1 MSAARNPDQSDFDL
15 ERFINM
21 FDEALTSRDP
31 RVIDA
36 LRGLMMTVTLTCS
49 ETRDVME
56 DRRTGPLRR
65 LVEDVN
71 DLHRRIAR
79 LEEILSGQVA
89 KKAQEQ
95 YDYERSYK
103 SDYTMYIEFLANK
116 CPTVGQPEHLLK
128 MLNSDT
134 KGLR

>member
-1 MSAARNPDQSDFDL
+1 MSAARDPDQSDFDL

-36 LRGLMMTVTLTCS
+36 LRGLMMTVTLTRS

-56 DRRTGPLRR
+56 DRQRGPLRR

-71 DLHRRIAR
+71 DLHRRIAH
-79 LEEILSGQVA
+79 LENTQSRYGA
-89 KKAQEQ
+89 KAAQERYEYQ
-95 YDYERSYK
+95 KAYQEYDYKLSHMPAEL
-103 SDYTMYIEFLANK
+103 MAVINK
-116 CPTVGQPEHLLK
+116 GQGLK
-128 MLNSDT
+128 
-134 KGLR
+134 

>member
-1 MSAARNPDQSDFDL
+1 MSAARDPDQSDFDL
-15 ERFINM
+15 EQFINM

-36 LRGLMMTVTLTCS
+36 LRGLMMMVTLTRS

-71 DLHRRIAR
+71 ALNRRIAH
-79 LEEILSGQVA
+79 LEEILSDLAA
-89 KKAQEQ
+89 KR
-95 YDYERSYK
+95 DYERYDYK
-103 SDYTMYIEFLANK
+103 RAYQQEPDITMQRM
-116 CPTVGQPEHLLK
+116 PDHLLK
-128 MLNSDT
+128 MINSER
-134 KGLR
+134 LR

>member
-1 MSAARNPDQSDFDL
+1 MSAARDPDQSDFDL
-15 ERFINM
+15 KRFINM

-36 LRGLMMTVTLTCS
+36 LRGLMMMVTLTRG

-56 DRRTGPLRR
+56 NRQQGPLRR
-65 LVEDVN
+65 LMQDVN
-71 DLHRRIAR
+71 DLHRRIVR
-79 LEEILSGQVA
+79 LEENESRYGA
-89 KKAQEQ
+89 KVSLER

-103 SDYTMYIEFLANK
+103 SDYTMQQMPN
-116 CPTVGQPEHLLK
+116 HLLK

>member
-1 MSAARNPDQSDFDL
+1 MSAARDPDQSDFDL

-36 LRGLMMTVTLTCS
+36 LRGLMMMVTLTRS

-71 DLHRRIAR
+71 ALHNRIAH
-79 LEEILSGQVA
+79 LENTQSRYGVRP
-89 KKAQEQ
+89 AQER
-95 YDYERSYK
+95 YEYERAYQQEP
-103 SDYTMYIEFLANK
+103 DITMQKI
-116 CPTVGQPEHLLK
+116 PEHLLK
-128 MLNSDT
+128 MINSER
-134 KGLR
+134 LR

>member
-15 ERFINM
+15 ERFVNM

-36 LRGLMMTVTLTCS
+36 LRGLMMMVTLTRS

-65 LVEDVN
+65 LLEDVN
-71 DLHRRIAR
+71 DLHRRIAH
-79 LEEILSGQVA
+79 LENTQSRYGAKAGQ
-89 KKAQEQ
+89 ER
-95 YDYERSYK
+95 YEYERAYQQEP
-103 SDYTMYIEFLANK
+103 DITMQKI
-116 CPTVGQPEHLLK
+116 PEHLLK
-128 MLNSDT
+128 MINSER
-134 KGLR
+134 LR

>member
-36 LRGLMMTVTLTCS
+36 LRGLMMMVTLTRS
-49 ETRDVME
+49 ETKNAME

-71 DLHRRIAR
+71 ALHNRISR
-79 LEEILSGQVA
+79 LEEILSSRAA
-89 KKAQEQ
+89 KKDQER
-95 YDYERSYK
+95 YDYEQSYK
-103 SDYTMYIEFLANK
+103 SDYTIQQM
-116 CPTVGQPEHLLK
+116 PDHLLK
-128 MLNSDT
+128 MINS

>member
-1 MSAARNPDQSDFDL
+1 MSAARDPDQSDFDL

-36 LRGLMMTVTLTCS
+36 LRGLMMTVTLTRS
-49 ETRDVME
+49 ETRDVIE

-71 DLHRRIAR
+71 DLHRRIAH
-79 LEEILSGQVA
+79 LENTQSRYGG
-89 KKAQEQ
+89 KAAPER
-95 YDYERSYK
+95 YDYQKQYQDY
-103 SDYTMYIEFLANK
+103 DYT
-116 CPTVGQPEHLLK
+116 LK
-128 MLNSDT
+128 NIPDHVFEAFKT
-134 KGLR
+134 GRGLK

>member
-36 LRGLMMTVTLTCS
+36 LRGLMMMVTLTRS

-65 LVEDVN
+65 LLEDVN
-71 DLHRRIAR
+71 DLHNRISR
-79 LEEILSGQVA
+79 LEEILSSQAA
-89 KKAQEQ
+89 KKNQAR

-103 SDYTMYIEFLANK
+103 SDYTIQQM
-116 CPTVGQPEHLLK
+116 PDHLLK
-128 MLNSDT
+128 MINS

>member
-36 LRGLMMTVTLTCS
+36 LRGLMMTVTLTRS

-65 LVEDVN
+65 LMQDMN

-79 LEEILSGQVA
+79 LEENESRYGA
-89 KKAQEQ
+89 KADQER
-95 YDYERSYK
+95 YDYKRAFQQEP
-103 SDYTMYIEFLANK
+103 DITMQKI
-116 CPTVGQPEHLLK
+116 PEHLLK
-128 MLNSDT
+128 LLNSER
-134 KGLR
+134 LR

>member
-36 LRGLMMTVTLTCS
+36 LRGLMMMVTLTRS

-71 DLHRRIAR
+71 ALHNRISR
-79 LEEILSGQVA
+79 MEEIERREAA
-89 KKAQEQ
+89 KKDQER
-95 YDYERSYK
+95 YDYKRAYQQEP
-103 SDYTMYIEFLANK
+103 DITMQKI
-116 CPTVGQPEHLLK
+116 PEHLLK
-128 MLNSDT
+128 MINS

>member
-36 LRGLMMTVTLTCS
+36 LRGLMMMVTLTRS

-65 LVEDVN
+65 LLEDVN
-71 DLHRRIAR
+71 DLHRRIVR
-79 LEEILSGQVA
+79 LEEILSSQAA
-89 KKAQEQ
+89 KKDQAR

-103 SDYTMYIEFLANK
+103 SDYTIQQM
-116 CPTVGQPEHLLK
+116 PDHLLK
-128 MLNSDT
+128 MINS

>member
-1 MSAARNPDQSDFDL
+1 MSAARDPDQSDFDL

-36 LRGLMMTVTLTCS
+36 LRGLMMTVTLTRS

-56 DRRTGPLRR
+56 DRRQGPLRR

-71 DLHRRIAR
+71 DLHRRIAH
-79 LEEILSGQVA
+79 LENTQSRYGA
-89 KKAQEQ
+89 KAAQER
-95 YDYERSYK
+95 YDYQKQYQDYDYK
-103 SDYTMYIEFLANK
+103 LNHMPENLLATFNK
-116 CPTVGQPEHLLK
+116 GQGSK
-128 MLNSDT
+128 
-134 KGLR
+134 

>member
-36 LRGLMMTVTLTCS
+36 LRGLMMMVTLTRS

-65 LVEDVN
+65 LLEDVN
-71 DLHRRIAR
+71 DLHRRIAH
-79 LEEILSGQVA
+79 LENTQSRYGA
-89 KKAQEQ
+89 SPAQERYEYQ
-95 YDYERSYK
+95 KAYQEYDYKLSHVPESL
-103 SDYTMYIEFLANK
+103 LATLNK
-116 CPTVGQPEHLLK
+116 GQGLK
-128 MLNSDT
+128 
-134 KGLR
+134 

>member
-1 MSAARNPDQSDFDL
+1 MSAARDPDQSDFDL

-36 LRGLMMTVTLTCS
+36 LRGLMMMVTLTCS

-71 DLHRRIAR
+71 DLHRRIVR
-79 LEEILSGQVA
+79 LEENQTRFQI
-89 KKAQEQ
+89 KADRER

-103 SDYTMYIEFLANK
+103 SDYTMQQM
-116 CPTVGQPEHLLK
+116 PDHLLK

>member
-1 MSAARNPDQSDFDL
+1 MSAARDPDQSDFDL

-36 LRGLMMTVTLTCS
+36 LRGLMMMVTLTRS

-65 LVEDVN
+65 LAEDVN
-71 DLHRRIAR
+71 ALHNRISR
-79 LEEILSGQVA
+79 MEEIERQEAA
-89 KKAQEQ
+89 KK
-95 YDYERSYK
+95 DYERYDYK
-103 SDYTMYIEFLANK
+103 RAYQQEPDITMQKI
-116 CPTVGQPEHLLK
+116 PEHLLK
-128 MLNSDT
+128 MINSER
-134 KGLR
+134 LR

>member
-1 MSAARNPDQSDFDL
+1 
-15 ERFINM
+15 M

-36 LRGLMMTVTLTCS
+36 LRGLMMMVTLTRS
-49 ETRDVME
+49 ETRDVIE

-65 LVEDVN
+65 LMQDMN
-71 DLHRRIAR
+71 DLHNRISR
-79 LEEILSGQVA
+79 LEEILSSQAA
-89 KKAQEQ
+89 KKDQAR

-103 SDYTMYIEFLANK
+103 SDYTIQQM
-116 CPTVGQPEHLLK
+116 PEHLLK
-128 MLNSDT
+128 MINSNT

>member
-36 LRGLMMTVTLTCS
+36 LRGLMMMVTLTRS

-65 LVEDVN
+65 LVEDMN
-71 DLHRRIAR
+71 DLHRRIAH
-79 LEEILSGQVA
+79 LENTQSRYGA
-89 KKAQEQ
+89 KADQERYEYQKAYQE
-95 YDYERSYK
+95 YDYKLSHIPESL
-103 SDYTMYIEFLANK
+103 LATLNEGR
-116 CPTVGQPEHLLK
+116 VLK
-128 MLNSDT
+128 
-134 KGLR
+134 

>member
-36 LRGLMMTVTLTCS
+36 LRGLMMMVTLTRS
-49 ETRDVME
+49 EGKDVME

-65 LVEDVN
+65 LLEDVN

-79 LEEILSGQVA
+79 LEEILSSQLAKQGQ
-89 KKAQEQ
+89 ER
-95 YDYERSYK
+95 YENFQSYK
-103 SDYTMYIEFLANK
+103 SDYAIQQM
-116 CPTVGQPEHLLK
+116 PDHLLK
-128 MLNSDT
+128 MINSER
-134 KGLR
+134 LR

>member
-1 MSAARNPDQSDFDL
+1 MSAARDPDQSDFDL

-36 LRGLMMTVTLTCS
+36 LRGLMMMVTLTRS

-65 LVEDVN
+65 LLEDVN
-71 DLHRRIAR
+71 DLHRRIVR
-79 LEEILSGQVA
+79 LEEILSSQAA
-89 KKAQEQ
+89 KKDQAR

-103 SDYTMYIEFLANK
+103 SDYTIQQM
-116 CPTVGQPEHLLK
+116 PDHLLK
-128 MLNSDT
+128 MINSDT

>member
-1 MSAARNPDQSDFDL
+1 MSAARDPDQSDFDL

-36 LRGLMMTVTLTCS
+36 LRGLMMMVTLTRS
-49 ETRDVME
+49 ETRDVMQ

-71 DLHRRIAR
+71 DLHRRIAH
-79 LEEILSGQVA
+79 LENTQSRYGVKA
-89 KKAQEQ
+89 AQER
-95 YDYERSYK
+95 YEYERSYK
-103 SDYTMYIEFLANK
+103 QEPDITMQKI
-116 CPTVGQPEHLLK
+116 PEHLLK
-128 MLNSDT
+128 MINSER
-134 KGLR
+134 LR

>member
-1 MSAARNPDQSDFDL
+1 MSAARDPDQSDFDF

-36 LRGLMMTVTLTCS
+36 LRGLMMMVTLTRS

-71 DLHRRIAR
+71 ALNRRIAH
-79 LEEILSGQVA
+79 LENTQSRYGA
-89 KKAQEQ
+89 APAQERYEYQ
-95 YDYERSYK
+95 KAYQEYDYKLSHIPESL
-103 SDYTMYIEFLANK
+103 LATLNEGR
-116 CPTVGQPEHLLK
+116 VLK
-128 MLNSDT
+128 
-134 KGLR
+134 

>member
-36 LRGLMMTVTLTCS
+36 LRGLMMMVTLTRS
-49 ETRDVME
+49 EVRDVME

-65 LVEDVN
+65 LMQDVN

-79 LEEILSGQVA
+79 LEENESRYQI
-89 KKAQEQ
+89 KADQER
-95 YDYERSYK
+95 YDYKRAYQQEP
-103 SDYTMYIEFLANK
+103 DITMQKI
-116 CPTVGQPEHLLK
+116 PEHLLK
-128 MLNSDT
+128 MLNSDA

>member
-1 MSAARNPDQSDFDL
+1 MSAAREKDSADFDL

-36 LRGLMMTVTLTCS
+36 LRGLMMMVTLTRS

-71 DLHRRIAR
+71 DLHRRIAH
-79 LEEILSGQVA
+79 LEETQTRYQI
-89 KKAQEQ
+89 KADQER
-95 YDYERSYK
+95 YDYKRAFQQEP
-103 SDYTMYIEFLANK
+103 DITMQKI
-116 CPTVGQPEHLLK
+116 PEHLLK
-128 MLNSDT
+128 MLNSER
-134 KGLR
+134 LR

>member
-36 LRGLMMTVTLTCS
+36 LRGLMMMVTLTRS

-65 LVEDVN
+65 LMQDMN
-71 DLHRRIAR
+71 DLHRRIVH
-79 LEEILSGQVA
+79 LEEILSSQAA
-89 KKAQEQ
+89 KKDQAR

-103 SDYTMYIEFLANK
+103 SDYTIQQM
-116 CPTVGQPEHLLK
+116 PDHLLK
-128 MLNSDT
+128 MINS

>member
-1 MSAARNPDQSDFDL
+1 MSAARDPDQSDFDL

-36 LRGLMMTVTLTCS
+36 LRGLMMTVTLTRS
-49 ETRDVME
+49 EVRDAIE

-71 DLHRRIAR
+71 DLHRRIAH
-79 LEEILSGQVA
+79 LENTQSRYGA
-89 KKAQEQ
+89 KAAQERYEYQ
-95 YDYERSYK
+95 KTYQEYDYKLSHMPAEI
-103 SDYTMYIEFLANK
+103 MAVLNK
-116 CPTVGQPEHLLK
+116 GQGLK
-128 MLNSDT
+128 
-134 KGLR
+134 

>member
-1 MSAARNPDQSDFDL
+1 MSAARDPDQSDFDL

-36 LRGLMMTVTLTCS
+36 LRGLMMMVTLTRS

-71 DLHRRIAR
+71 ALYNRISR
-79 LEEILSGQVA
+79 QEEILSGLAA
-89 KKAQEQ
+89 KRDQER
-95 YDYERSYK
+95 YDYKRAYQQEP
-103 SDYTMYIEFLANK
+103 DITMQKI
-116 CPTVGQPEHLLK
+116 PEHLLK
-128 MLNSDT
+128 MINSER
-134 KGLR
+134 LR

>member
-1 MSAARNPDQSDFDL
+1 MSAARDPDQSDFDL

-36 LRGLMMTVTLTCS
+36 LRGLMMMVTLTRS

-71 DLHRRIAR
+71 ALHNRISR
-79 LEEILSGQVA
+79 QEEILSGLAA
-89 KKAQEQ
+89 KRDQER
-95 YDYERSYK
+95 YDYKRAYQQEP
-103 SDYTMYIEFLANK
+103 DITMQKI
-116 CPTVGQPEHLLK
+116 PEHLLK
-128 MLNSDT
+128 MINSER
-134 KGLR
+134 LR

>member
-1 MSAARNPDQSDFDL
+1 MSAARDPDQSDFDL

-21 FDEALTSRDP
+21 FDEALISRDP

-36 LRGLMMTVTLTCS
+36 LRGLMMTVTLTRS

-65 LVEDVN
+65 LIEDVN
-71 DLHRRIAR
+71 DLHRRIAH
-79 LEEILSGQVA
+79 LEEILSSQAAKQGQ
-89 KKAQEQ
+89 ER
-95 YDYERSYK
+95 YENFQSYK
-103 SDYTMYIEFLANK
+103 SDYTIQQM
-116 CPTVGQPEHLLK
+116 PDHLLK
-128 MLNSDT
+128 MINSDA

>member
-1 MSAARNPDQSDFDL
+1 MSAARDPDQSDFDL

-36 LRGLMMTVTLTCS
+36 LRGLMMMVTLTRS
-49 ETRDVME
+49 ETRDVIE

-65 LVEDVN
+65 LVEDMN
-71 DLHRRIAR
+71 DLNRRIAH
-79 LEEILSGQVA
+79 LENTQSRYGAKAGQ
-89 KKAQEQ
+89 ER

-103 SDYTMYIEFLANK
+103 SDYTMQQM
-116 CPTVGQPEHLLK
+116 PDHLLK
-128 MLNSDT
+128 MINSER
-134 KGLR
+134 LR

>member
-1 MSAARNPDQSDFDL
+1 MNAARNPDQSDFDL

-36 LRGLMMTVTLTCS
+36 LRGLMMMVTLTRS

-65 LVEDVN
+65 LLEDVN
-71 DLHRRIAR
+71 DLHRRIVR
-79 LEEILSGQVA
+79 LEENESRYGA
-89 KKAQEQ
+89 KVSLER
-95 YDYERSYK
+95 YDYERAYQQEP
-103 SDYTMYIEFLANK
+103 DITMQKI
-116 CPTVGQPEHLLK
+116 PENLLK
-128 MLNSDT
+128 MINS